1 MPVRTY
7 PGLNWNNNAD
17 ETGIPG
23 SLVDMNQSD
32 DPRVGQHLLVRK
44 GLKFSQLRLLAV
56 LRETGQVGAAAQQLG
71 MTQPAASRLL
81 AQLEELIGAPLFKR
95 HARGVSLTEAGLIMA
110 DQAVRTLR
118 ELDLSQAR
126 VAQAMQGTR
135 GLVRIGSVTGPS
147 LEFVLPLVRQVR
159 VAAPAVELAVQ
170 VDTSDKLAEA
180 LLARDLDFYIGRIPD
195 GANAQP
201 FAVIDIGDEPISLVV
216 REDHPLTRF
225 AEPTLEQCVEYDWV
239 SQPPGGLLRR
249 TAEDYLLSRGL
260 RLPRRMMGTAST
272 LFTLA
277 LIRKTNAIAP
287 LAKAVADFFIDE
299 SGLGSRL
306 ASLPVAHDLVVK
318 TYSVITLQER
328 DLSPAAETILSA
340 LLKRRRL
347 QPGADDH
354 EHLGRQSLSR
364 LQPKFDNVG
373 SGTLG
378 PTE

>member
-1 MPVRTY
+1 
-7 PGLNWNNNAD
+7 
-17 ETGIPG
+17 
-23 SLVDMNQSD
+23 MNQSD
-32 DPRVGQHLLVRK
+32 DPRFGQHLLVRK

-81 AQLEELIGAPLFKR
+81 AQLEEMIGAPLFKR

-147 LEFVLPLVRQVR
+147 LEIVLPLVRQVR

-318 TYSVITLQER
+318 TYSVITRQER

-347 QPGADDH
+347 QPGADEHD
-354 EHLGRQSLSR
+354 HLGDHL
-364 LQPKFDNVG
+364 
-373 SGTLG
+373 
-378 PTE
+378 

>member
-1 MPVRTY
+1 MTH
-7 PGLNWNNNAD
+7 
-17 ETGIPG
+17 
-23 SLVDMNQSD
+23 SD

-56 LRETGQVGAAAQQLG
+56 LRETGQIGAAAQQLG

-81 AQLEELIGAPLFKR
+81 AQLEEMIGAPIFKR
-95 HARGVSLTEAGLIMA
+95 HARGVSLTEAGAIMA

-126 VAQAMQGTR
+126 VLQAVQGTR

-147 LEFVLPLVRQVR
+147 LELVLPLVREMR
-159 VAAPAVELAVQ
+159 VSAPAVELAVQ

-180 LLARDLDFYIGRIPD
+180 LLARDLDFYVGRIPD
-195 GANAQP
+195 GVNAQP
-201 FAVIDIGDEPISLVV
+201 FAVVDIGDEPIALVV
-216 REDHPLTRF
+216 REDHPLTRV
-225 AEPTLEQCVEYDWV
+225 ANLTLDQCVEYDWV

-299 SGLGSRL
+299 GGLGGRL
-306 ASLPVAHDLVVK
+306 ASLPVAQDLVVK
-318 TYSVITLQER
+318 TYSVVTRQDR
-328 DLSPAAETILSA
+328 DLSPAAEAILA
-340 LLKRRRL
+340 TLLRRCRAARGE
-347 QPGADDH
+347 QA
-354 EHLGRQSLSR
+354 
-364 LQPKFDNVG
+364 
-373 SGTLG
+373 
-378 PTE
+378 